1 MNYKISLIVPCF
13 GRPQRTI
20 RAIECVMNQDFAH
33 NWEAYFIGD
42 NCPDLQKIIDDGM
55 ANTYIELAKSKG
67 NKLAIF
73 NLPFHYGKWGYEC
86 RSIGFRLTEALY
98 IMFMD
103 NDDMIKTNHFSN
115 YYNAIANTKFDLV
128 YFDTWLDPIPN
139 ENGGNGKLRQS
150 KMEFGFIG
158 HQEVI
163 VRSSLLKLYRQKPI
177 WGHDW
182 EMINDLLKNGI
193 LYQKSFNPPTYHIMS
208 VGELREQ
215 GID

>member
-163 VRSSLLKLYRQKPI
+163 VRSSLLKLYRQKKHP
-177 WGHDW
+177 
-182 EMINDLLKNGI
+182 
-193 LYQKSFNPPTYHIMS
+193 
-208 VGELREQ
+208 
-215 GID
+215 